1 MIIGLTG
8 GIGSGKSTI
17 AHEFAQ
23 RGYTVYDCDQEAKR
37 IIAENPDVQQ
47 EIIDLLG
54 EEAFIYHLSSI
65 IYNTQYVAKRVF
77 ADPHLLEALN
87 AIVHPAVGL
96 DIMKRQPDFVE
107 SAILYESGLDI
118 LCDRVIVID
127 APEDIRIVVHPQ
139 SIIHSMVEFEDGAV
153 LAQMGHPDM
162 REPIQF
168 ALSFPDRLTLNNR
181 KLDFSAIGSLT
192 FEEPDFEKFPCLG
205 LAFEA
210 IRRGGNLPC
219 AMNAANE
226 AAVAAYLH
234 EKIAFYDIPRIISE
248 IMGRTAFIEKPSL
261 EDILQTNKEA
271 FDRANLLID
280 NK

>member
-1 MIIGLTG
+1 MIIGITG

-17 AHEFAQ
+17 AHELAQ

-54 EEAFIYHLSSI
+54 EEAFIHTPYTIHHTP

-127 APEDIRIVVHPQ
+127 APEDIRIARTIARDYHGDASPANIDKVRARIHAQTIPTGDLTILNDGQTSINELAEEIIKVVYAGYYP
-139 SIIHSMVEFEDGAV
+139 A
-153 LAQMGHPDM
+153 
-162 REPIQF
+162 
-168 ALSFPDRLTLNNR
+168 
-181 KLDFSAIGSLT
+181 
-192 FEEPDFEKFPCLG
+192 C
-205 LAFEA
+205 
-210 IRRGGNLPC
+210 
-219 AMNAANE
+219 
-226 AAVAAYLH
+226 
-234 EKIAFYDIPRIISE
+234 
-248 IMGRTAFIEKPSL
+248 
-261 EDILQTNKEA
+261 
-271 FDRANLLID
+271 
-280 NK
+280 

>member
-1 MIIGLTG
+1 MIVGITG

-17 AHEFAQ
+17 AHELAK

-54 EEAFIYHLSSI
+54 EEAFIKSPITNDQSP

-127 APEDIRIVVHPQ
+127 APEDIRIARTIARDYHGDASP
-139 SIIHSMVEFEDGAV
+139 
-153 LAQMGHPDM
+153 
-162 REPIQF
+162 
-168 ALSFPDRLTLNNR
+168 
-181 KLDFSAIGSLT
+181 
-192 FEEPDFEKFPCLG
+192 
-205 LAFEA
+205 
-210 IRRGGNLPC
+210 
-219 AMNAANE
+219 AN
-226 AAVAAYLH
+226 
-234 EKIAFYDIPRIISE
+234 
-248 IMGRTAFIEKPSL
+248 IEKVRARIHAQQSFSPSFHPSITIVNDGQRSINEL
-261 EDILQTNKEA
+261 AEEIIA
-271 FDRANLLID
+271 LL
-280 NK
+280 N

>member
-1 MIIGLTG
+1 MIIGITG

-17 AHEFAQ
+17 AHELAQ
-23 RGYTVYDCDQEAKR
+23 RGYSVYDCDQEAKR

-127 APEDIRIVVHPQ
+127 APEDIRIARTIARDYHGDASPANIDKVRARIHAQ
-139 SIIHSMVEFEDGAV
+139 SIPTGDLTILNDG
-153 LAQMGHPDM
+153 Q
-162 REPIQF
+162 RPIPE
-168 ALSFPDRLTLNNR
+168 LVD
-181 KLDFSAIGSLT
+181 
-192 FEEPDFEKFPCLG
+192 E
-205 LAFEA
+205 
-210 IRRGGNLPC
+210 
-219 AMNAANE
+219 
-226 AAVAAYLH
+226 
-234 EKIAFYDIPRIISE
+234 IIKV
-248 IMGRTAFIEKPSL
+248 GYAGYYP
-261 EDILQTNKEA
+261 A
-271 FDRANLLID
+271 C
-280 NK
+280 